1 MLHVHSLLRW
11 AIVLAG
17 IWAVILAIKGVTS
30 KSPFTAT
37 DKKAGM
43 FFMIFFDIQ
52 LVVGLLVYF
61 FFSPIAK
68 MGMENMGAAMKDPV
82 VRFFTVE
89 HEVMA
94 IIALAL
100 VHIGYSKV
108 KKAATDAQKH
118 KYALIFYGIVL
129 LILVKLVPW
138 PFYEALGKGWF

>member
-17 IWAVILAIKGVTS
+17 IWAVIRAIKGVSGKT
-30 KSPFTAT
+30 PFTAT

-61 FFSPIAK
+61 FFSTKAQFQNI
-68 MGMENMGAAMKDPV
+68 GAAMKIPAA
-82 VRFFTVE
+82 RFFTIE

-100 VHIGYSKV
+100 VHIGYSKI
-108 KKAATDAQKH
+108 KKATTDAQKH
-118 KYALIFYGIVL
+118 KFALIFYGIVL
-129 LILVKLVPW
+129 LILVKQIPW
-138 PFYEALGKGWF
+138 PFYKSLGVENWF

>member
-17 IWAVILAIKGVTS
+17 IWAVIRAIKGVSGKT
-30 KSPFTAT
+30 PFTAT

-52 LVVGLLVYF
+52 LVVGLLVFF
-61 FFSPIAK
+61 FFSPLAQT
-68 MGMENMGAAMKDPV
+68 GLQDMGAAMKNPV

-118 KYALIFYGIVL
+118 KYALIFYGIVM
-129 LILVKLVPW
+129 LILIKQIPW